1 MVRSF
6 TMSSPIESGF
16 TRVTR
21 SSLEDF
27 CQAVFSRLGVPAEDA
42 RLSARVL
49 VAADAM
55 GLPSHGVGRLA
66 RYVEGLRT
74 GLMLPN
80 AEAETV
86 AESPTTLVLDAHGG
100 LGAPASY
107 RAMRAVMAKA
117 RSSGAAFGCVRDSN
131 HFGVAG
137 FYARMALEEDMI
149 GIAMTNTAALGVPT
163 FGARAMFGTN
173 PLAFAAPAGRE
184 VAFVL
189 DMSTTVVTRGRLEV
203 YDRNG
208 EPLPPNWAVDAKGLS
223 TTDPAAALRGLQNRS
238 GGGILPLGG
247 LGKVF
252 GGHKGYGLTVMV
264 DILCAALSGA
274 PFGPALRDSATSSAR
289 VSHFFGAMRID
300 AFCDIEAFKGDMDRM
315 LVDLRSCE
323 PCEGEERVYYA
334 GLPEREAEAESEAL
348 GVKVSAPVLKSLQA
362 VGLELSVPLKP
373 LGLE

>member
-1 MVRSF
+1 
-6 TMSSPIESGF
+6 MSSSIDSDF
-16 TRVTR
+16 TRVAR

-27 CQAVFSRLGVPAEDA
+27 CAAVFSRMGVPAEDA
-42 RLSARVL
+42 GLSARVL

-74 GLMLPN
+74 GLMLPG
-80 AEAETV
+80 ASAETV
-86 AESPTTLVLDAHGG
+86 AEGPTSLVIDAHGG
-100 LGAPASY
+100 LGAPVSY

-117 RSSGAAFGCVRDSN
+117 RSSGSAFGCVRDSN

-189 DMSTTVVTRGRLEV
+189 DMSTTVVTRGKLEV
-203 YDRNG
+203 YERRG
-208 EPLPPNWAVDAKGLS
+208 EALPPHWAVDARGLS
-223 TTDPAAALRGLQNRS
+223 TTDPAATLRGLQDRS

-247 LGKVF
+247 LGTAL
-252 GGHKGYGLTVMV
+252 GGHKGYGLAIMV
-264 DILCAALSGA
+264 DILCAALAGA

-289 VSHFFGAMRID
+289 VSHFFGAMQVNAFRDID
-300 AFCDIEAFKGDMDRM
+300 DFKLDMDRM
-315 LVDLRSCE
+315 LGDLRASE
-323 PCEGEERVYYA
+323 PCEGEEHVYYA
-334 GLPEREAEAESEAL
+334 GLPEREAEAQSDAL
-348 GVKVSAPVLKSLQA
+348 GVKIPAPVLGSLRA
-362 VGLELSVPLKP
+362 IGRELGVSLEP
-373 LGLE
+373 LGPE